1 MAYRE
6 DRSIPEASN
15 GEGFEGDRSVKVA
28 DDAPAAR
35 DTRPQAKPAP
45 AAPPPTA
52 PVPADKPKGKRKFVL
67 LALLA
72 VVLGAGAYYGWR
84 YWTEGRFVVTT
95 DDAYVAGDITILAA
109 KVPGY
114 VTAIEVEN
122 DRHVNKGDVVARIDD
137 VDYRLAVQSARD
149 KLATLEATTARIGKQ
164 VEAAKA
170 QVAQAEPQIAA
181 TRADRLRA
189 DLEFDRQSRLSV
201 ADFASKA
208 KFEQARADRDRA
220 VAAVKGAEA
229 ALLVA
234 QANVGVLDA
243 QRVEAARSAD
253 EARTQLARAERDLSF
268 TEIRAPVSGVV
279 GNRAVQVGSYITPGQ
294 RLAALIPL
302 DTVHID
308 ANFKETQLAS
318 IRPGQVVRLEVDAYP
333 GREVPATVESIAPAS
348 GSQYSLLPPE
358 NATGNFTKIVQR
370 LPVRLKVDPKVA
382 SEGILRPGMSVV
394 AKVDIREP
402 EMARAALDE
411 KTGAHSGESR

>member
-1 MAYRE
+1 M
-6 DRSIPEASN
+6 I
-15 GEGFEGDRSVKVA
+15 
-28 DDAPAAR
+28 
-35 DTRPQAKPAP
+35 
-45 AAPPPTA
+45 
-52 PVPADKPKGKRKFVL
+52 
-67 LALLA
+67 ALLA
-72 VVLGAGAYYGWR
+72 IALVAGGYYGWR
-84 YWTEGRFVVTT
+84 YWTEGRFLVVT

-109 KVPGY
+109 KVSGY
-114 VTAIEVEN
+114 IATIEVEN

-170 QVAQAEPQIAA
+170 QVAQAEPQIASA
-181 TRADRLRA
+181 RADRLRA

-220 VAAVKGAEA
+220 VASVKGAEA

-234 QANVGVLDA
+234 QANVDVLEA
-243 QRVEAARSAD
+243 QRTEAARTAD
-253 EARTQLARAERDLSF
+253 EARTQLARAERDLAF

-279 GNRAVQVGSYITPGQ
+279 GNRAVQVGSYVTPGQ

-308 ANFKETQLAS
+308 ANFKETQLAP
-318 IRPGQVVRLEVDAYP
+318 IHPGQVVRLEVDAYP

-370 LPVRLKVDPKVA
+370 LPVRVKVDPKVA
-382 SEGILRPGMSVV
+382 AEGILRPGMSVV
-394 AKVDIREP
+394 AKVDIRDP
-402 EMARAALDE
+402 EKARAAME
-411 KTGAHSGESR
+411 AGGHEAR